1 MHDDEFA
8 VRVSLI
14 EQNYKQ
20 LDKRLEKV
28 EEKLDA
34 MRDVIVSSQQNMT
47 KVIIGAAGTVVASL
61 LSTIVVLLLQ

>member
-1 MHDDEFA
+1 MHDEEFA

>member
-1 MHDDEFA
+1 VHDEEFA